1 MKKVKVTQRE
11 IKEGFKNII
20 EVGYC
25 EIQHLLSHKNPD
37 YYTSGV
43 YGWNADIYKINNNTV
58 IVTGY
63 RPFGNI
69 RNWNLARKYE
79 EKAYK
84 IDHDWNAAY
93 ESRTKKL
100 DNLLRK
106 YIEEI
111 LKEKEG

>member
-1 MKKVKVTQRE
+1 MKVKVTQRE
-11 IKEGFKNII
+11 IKNGFKNII
-20 EVGYC
+20 DVGYG
-25 EIQHLLSHKNPD
+25 ELQHLLSHKAPD

-69 RNWNLARKYE
+69 GNWNLAREYE

-84 IDHDWNAAY
+84 IDHDWNITY

-100 DNLLRK
+100 DNLLKK

-111 LKEKEG
+111 LKEEE

>member
-20 EVGYC
+20 EVSYC

-63 RPFGNI
+63 RPFGNVK
-69 RNWNLARKYE
+69 NWKLARKYE

-84 IDHDWNAAY
+84 IDHDWDIPY
-93 ESRTKKL
+93 EKRSKKL
-100 DNLLRK
+100 ENLLNK
-106 YIEEI
+106 YIDEI
-111 LKEKEG
+111 LKEEE